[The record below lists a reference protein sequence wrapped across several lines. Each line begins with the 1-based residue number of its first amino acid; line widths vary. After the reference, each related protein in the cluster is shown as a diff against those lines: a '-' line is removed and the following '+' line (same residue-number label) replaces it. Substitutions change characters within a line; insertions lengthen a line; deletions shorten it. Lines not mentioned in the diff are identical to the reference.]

1 MNTALRIIAMKL
13 AHKWLKYAL
22 RWGVTRTQYYF
33 DGEDIDTLEY
43 DKLIR
48 ITVKIIPREET
59 AGMIEEAK

>member
-22 RWGVTRTQYYF
+22 RWGATRTQYYF

-43 DKLIR
+43 DKVIR
-48 ITVKIIPREET
+48 VTVKIISREEV
-59 AGMIEEAK
+59 AGKPE